1 MINIGKYIEIAINW
15 LTEHFARFF
24 DVINDGVGG
33 FIDAFQDGLTW
44 IPFYVMIL
52 GLALLAWFKAGKGV
66 GVFTALGLLLIYGM
80 GFWVETMQTL
90 ALVLS
95 SKIIHPVLDLMQTM
109 PAFVYLIPAVLFFGL
124 GPVPGA
130 FATVIFAMPPV
141 VRLTD
146 LGIRQVPADIVEA
159 TRSFGATSSQLL
171 YKVQLPLALPTI
183 MTGVNQTIMLSLSMV
198 VIAAMISA
206 GGLGEIVL
214 RGITQMKIGLGF
226 EGGIAVVILA
236 IILDRI
242 TQGWAKGK
250 VNKQKK

>member
-95 SKIIHPVLDLMQTM
+95 STIIALM
-109 PAFVYLIPAVLFFGL
+109 I
-124 GPVPGA
+124 
-130 FATVIFAMPPV
+130 
-141 VRLTD
+141 
-146 LGIRQVPADIVEA
+146 
-159 TRSFGATSSQLL
+159 
-171 YKVQLPLALPTI
+171 
-183 MTGVNQTIMLSLSMV
+183 
-198 VIAAMISA
+198 
-206 GGLGEIVL
+206 GEIGRAHV
-214 RGITQMKIGLGF
+214 
-226 EGGIAVVILA
+226 
-236 IILDRI
+236 
-242 TQGWAKGK
+242 
-250 VNKQKK
+250 

>member
-95 SKIIHPVLDLMQTM
+95 STIIALMIGVPLGIWTARSDRADKIIHPVLDLMQTM

-124 GPVPGA
+124 RPEPGQRFPGGSVGGHA
-130 FATVIFAMPPV
+130 Q
-141 VRLTD
+141 
-146 LGIRQVPADIVEA
+146 RQHHRQRREERI
-159 TRSFGATSSQLL
+159 
-171 YKVQLPLALPTI
+171 LPLGPGLAQQLRGKG
-183 MTGVNQTIMLSLSMV
+183 GVGRIRV
-198 VIAAMISA
+198 AIGVEDGDRHIP
-206 GGLGEIVL
+206 GGL
-214 RGITQMKIGLGF
+214 R
-226 EGGIAVVILA
+226 
-236 IILDRI
+236 DRLSGRSRSGAAREEREAEEKRQEMLFHQ
-242 TQGWAKGK
+242 QGHSFQRI
-250 VNKQKK
+250 NLLF

>member
-95 SKIIHPVLDLMQTM
+95 STIIALM
-109 PAFVYLIPAVLFFGL
+109 IG
-124 GPVPGA
+124 VP
-130 FATVIFAMPPV
+130 
-141 VRLTD
+141 
-146 LGIRQVPADIVEA
+146 
-159 TRSFGATSSQLL
+159 
-171 YKVQLPLALPTI
+171 
-183 MTGVNQTIMLSLSMV
+183 
-198 VIAAMISA
+198 
-206 GGLGEIVL
+206 
-214 RGITQMKIGLGF
+214 LGF
-226 EGGIAVVILA
+226 RLLDTSRFVFWFRSGTRRFRNGDFRHAPGCAVDRSGNPSSPGRYCGGYPLIWRYFLSVAL
-236 IILDRI
+236 
-242 TQGWAKGK
+242 
-250 VNKQKK
+250 

>member
-95 SKIIHPVLDLMQTM
+95 STIIALMIGVPLGIWTARSDRADKIIHPVLDLMQTM
-109 PAFVYLIPAVLFFGL
+109 PAFVYLIPAVLFGSGTRRFRNGDFRHAS
-124 GPVPGA
+124 GCTADRSGNPSSPG
-130 FATVIFAMPPV
+130 
-141 VRLTD
+141 RYC
-146 LGIRQVPADIVEA
+146 G
-159 TRSFGATSSQLL
+159 G
-171 YKVQLPLALPTI
+171 YPLIWRYFLSVAL
-183 MTGVNQTIMLSLSMV
+183 
-198 VIAAMISA
+198 
-206 GGLGEIVL
+206 
-214 RGITQMKIGLGF
+214 
-226 EGGIAVVILA
+226 
-236 IILDRI
+236 
-242 TQGWAKGK
+242 
-250 VNKQKK
+250 

>member
-95 SKIIHPVLDLMQTM
+95 STIIALMIGVPLGIWTARSDRADKIIHPVLVKGLKNSS
-109 PAFVYLIPAVLFFGL
+109 AVKN
-124 GPVPGA
+124 
-130 FATVIFAMPPV
+130 
-141 VRLTD
+141 
-146 LGIRQVPADIVEA
+146 E
-159 TRSFGATSSQLL
+159 
-171 YKVQLPLALPTI
+171 
-183 MTGVNQTIMLSLSMV
+183 LS
-198 VIAAMISA
+198 
-206 GGLGEIVL
+206 
-214 RGITQMKIGLGF
+214 
-226 EGGIAVVILA
+226 
-236 IILDRI
+236 
-242 TQGWAKGK
+242 K
-250 VNKQKK
+250 VNTYEELEKILKDYEQFLDTL